1 MHLIP
6 KVYEVIRRVGLDIDP
21 CSFNT
26 ENNKDSDGRFR
37 YELGEEKSERS
48 SDD

>member
-26 ENNKDSDGRFR
+26 ENKDSDGRCR

-48 SDD
+48 PDD